1 LAGYIRAV
9 TGEKP
14 KAEAKIQQM
23 LEQKKIGYV
32 PPYNLALVFAGLRET
47 ETALHWLEQA
57 LADRDVHM
65 TFLLDHKWEELPLV
79 QKRVSVQN

>member
-14 KAEAKIQQM
+14 KAEAKTQQM

-32 PPYNLALVFAGLRET
+32 PPYNLALVFAGLRAT

-57 LADRDVHM
+57 LADRDVLH
-65 TFLLDHKWEELPLV
+65 D
-79 QKRVSVQN
+79 VSPRSQVGRAAIE